1 MTTTLQI
8 PLTLL
13 REEMDGQPYYYKG
26 YRQVLSGEKQPA
38 EIMGSSE
45 LRSYLVALILR
56 RLFVLLPES
65 EYLIQTGEPGLNIAP
80 GDNLANDITIR
91 RTKDSLIDRNA
102 TGHAKK
108 PPLVVLEVDIKVD
121 TANGSDLDYVLTKT
135 EKLLAFGVEQVI
147 WILMTASRKIV
158 VATLRNPSLTPYDWK
173 QSVPLIDNCE
183 MNLEEWVQK
192 GVFSV

>member
-13 REEMDGQPYYYKG
+13 REEIGGQPYYYKG
-26 YRQVLSGEKQPA
+26 YGQVLSGEKQPA
-38 EIMGSSE
+38 EMMGSSE
-45 LRSYLVALILR
+45 LQSYLVALILR
-56 RLFVLLPES
+56 RLFTMLPES

-80 GDNLANDITIR
+80 GDDLANDITIR
-91 RTKDSLIDRNA
+91 RTKDSIIDRNA
-102 TGHAKK
+102 TGYAKK

-147 WILMTASRKIV
+147 RILTASRKVV
-158 VATLRNPSLTPYDWK
+158 VATQRNPSLTPYDWK
-173 QSVPLIDNCE
+173 QSVPLIDNCD

-192 GVFSV
+192 GVFPL

>member
-8 PLTLL
+8 PITLL
-13 REEMDGQPYYYKG
+13 REEIGGQPYYYKG
-26 YRQVLSGEKQPA
+26 YGQVLSGEKQPA

-45 LRSYLVALILR
+45 LQSYLVALILR

-91 RTKDSLIDRNA
+91 RTKDSIIDRNA
-102 TGHAKK
+102 TGYAKK

-147 WILMTASRKIV
+147 WILTASRKIV
-158 VATLRNPSLTPYDWK
+158 VAAQRNPSLTPYDWK

-192 GVFSV
+192 GVFPV

>member
-13 REEMDGQPYYYKG
+13 REEIGGHPYYYKG
-26 YRQVLSGEKQPA
+26 YGQVLSGEKQQA
-38 EIMGSSE
+38 EIMCSSE
-45 LRSYLVALILR
+45 LQSYLVALILR

-91 RTKDSLIDRNA
+91 RTKDSIVDRHA
-102 TGHAKK
+102 TGYAKK
-108 PPLVVLEVDIKVD
+108 PPVVVLEVDIKVD
-121 TANGSDLDYVLTKT
+121 TANGSDFDYVLTKT

-147 WILMTASRKIV
+147 WILTASRKIV
-158 VATLRNPSLTPYDWK
+158 VATQRNPSLSPYDWK
-173 QSVPLIDNCE
+173 QSVSLIDHCE
-183 MNLEEWVQK
+183 MNLEEWVQQ
-192 GVFSV
+192 GVFPV